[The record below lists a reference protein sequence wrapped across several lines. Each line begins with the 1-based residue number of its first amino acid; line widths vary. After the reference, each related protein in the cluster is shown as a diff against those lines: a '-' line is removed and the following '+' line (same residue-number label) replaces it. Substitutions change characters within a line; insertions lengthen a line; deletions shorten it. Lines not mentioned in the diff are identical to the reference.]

1 MFTEGRSAKFRTGIM
16 YYQHSRHTGGKKIQL
31 RQTVEEFSSEICTCL
46 LRKLFPLTLYM
57 H

>member
-31 RQTVEEFSSEICTCL
+31 RQTFEEVSSKICVCL
-46 LRKLFPLTLYM
+46 PTKLFPLTLYM
-57 H
+57 C